1 MTLEEIRG
9 HITTLSGSGKRV
21 VSTRRHGIYS
31 TFTLPGLD
39 DMPGVRDT
47 RQRFADFFVDQD
59 LTGKTF
65 LDLGANVGAMSFEAA
80 RRGAVVTGVEYRD
93 DRVWLMQSIA
103 NHFGFS
109 NATFVQADFNDP
121 GWVKPIFGQQYDI
134 VLCSS
139 VDEYIDDVLRFYETI
154 WAFTREVCYF
164 ESNIQ
169 RGVTETETIAALEAA
184 GFKTVEY
191 LGNGHSGGI
200 SRKRKLYRAKP

>member
-1 MTLEEIRG
+1 MTLEELRG

-21 VSTRRHGIYS
+21 VSTRRHGLYS

-47 RQRFADFFVDQD
+47 RQRFADFFIDQD
-59 LTGKTF
+59 LSGKTWI
-65 LDLGANVGAMSFEAA
+65 DLGANVGAMSFEAA
-80 RRGAVVTGVEYRD
+80 RRGATITGVEYRE
-93 DRVWLMQSIA
+93 DRVVLMQAIA
-103 NHFGFS
+103 EHFGMTTAEF
-109 NATFVQADFNDP
+109 FIADFNEP
-121 GWVKPIFGQQYDI
+121 RWMEGLQPKYDI

-139 VDEYIDDVLRFYETI
+139 VDEYINNVLDFYEKLANLTN
-154 WAFTREVCYF
+154 EVCYF

-200 SRKRKLYRAKP
+200 SRKRKLYRARIS